1 MLNYEL
7 IVFLFHRSMSELQVC
22 VIAELE
28 KCGEPTPANI
38 VESLFE
44 FVRRSTPCSKFQS
57 AQIRRTSSGV
67 ISLHATI
74 SITALCSLT
83 IILLG
88 RIGFY

>member
-1 MLNYEL
+1 
-7 IVFLFHRSMSELQVC
+7 MSELQLC

-38 VESLFE
+38 IESLFE

-57 AQIRRTSSGV
+57 AQTRKKSSGV
-67 ISLHATI
+67 SLHATI

-83 IILLG
+83 LLLG
-88 RIGFY
+88 QIRFY